1 MECPKVLKISYYK
14 LQSFEDYSARIV
26 KDYELDYYL
35 SGNRTLF
42 IDNKKF
48 VIEPNTLILKRPGQV
63 VFGVG
68 ELNCYMLTLDF
79 SRTKDSSH
87 YKRNSPGEIQELSSN
102 PLLNNVPVCLMPQH
116 NSEIKKLLQF
126 LSIYPDKSKKG
137 EFDSV
142 VMELLCLIF
151 ADSHHSADN
160 ASFVTDD
167 LAYIC
172 RYMQK
177 HYNENLTIEDLAEKI
192 HLNKSYFIRKFKSKF
207 GVSPNKYLLDIKLSN
222 AKILLKDTNLSIEEI
237 AVLSGFYSSSYFSSI
252 FKREFETTPG
262 NYRKSFMDSII

>member
-1 MECPKVLKISYYK
+1 MDCPKVLKISYYK
-14 LQSFEDYSARIV
+14 LQSFEDHSARIV

-35 SGNRTLF
+35 SGNRTLY
-42 IDNKKF
+42 IDNKK
-48 VIEPNTLILKRPGQV
+48 IIIKPNTLILKRPGQIV
-63 VFGVG
+63 YGVG

-79 SRTKDSSH
+79 SRTKDSYH
-87 YKRNSPGEIQELSSN
+87 YKRNGPGKIQELSSN
-102 PLLNNVPVCLMPQH
+102 TLLNNIPVLLMPQH
-116 NSEIKKLLQF
+116 HSEIKQLLQF
-126 LSIYPDKSKKG
+126 LSIYPDKSKNS

-151 ADSHHSADN
+151 ADSYHLTEN
-160 ASFVTDD
+160 NYFTTDD

-177 HYNENLTIEDLAEKI
+177 HYTENLTIEDLAEKI

-207 GVSPNKYLLDIKLSN
+207 GVSPYKYLLDIKLNN

-237 AVLSGFYSSSYFSSI
+237 ATLSGFYSSSYFSSI
-252 FKREFETTPG
+252 FKREFEITPG
-262 NYRKSFMDSII
+262 NYRKIFNDTNI